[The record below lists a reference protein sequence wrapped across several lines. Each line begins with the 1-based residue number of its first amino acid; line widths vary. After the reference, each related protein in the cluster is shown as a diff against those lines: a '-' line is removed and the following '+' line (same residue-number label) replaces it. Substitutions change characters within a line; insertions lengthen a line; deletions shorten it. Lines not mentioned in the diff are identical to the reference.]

1 MSDAGGIYIVA
12 GEASGDLH
20 AANLVRALQALRPG
34 IETRGMG
41 GPRLAETGCA
51 VSVDLTEFAVMGLVR
66 VVPLLGR
73 FLEVINRFRD
83 ELAARRPA
91 AVVLIDY
98 PGLNFILAG
107 VARRLAIPVVYY
119 CCPQLWAWAP
129 WRVRKLQRLARLL
142 LVIFPFEEEFF
153 RGGAAAVKYVGHPI
167 CDALAAIDRGAAA
180 RELRARCGVGHGE
193 TLVGSFPGSRRQE
206 VAGLV
211 GAMAAAARNL
221 AGRHAGVKFAFSC
234 LAESRAAMFPSGL
247 PVITGPGEPLMAACD
262 AAMVASGTAA
272 LELAFFRKPMTVVY
286 PLAGWKQTLFRAFT
300 TTPFISTV
308 NLLAGEEVVG
318 ERFIAR
324 PADVAAAADDL
335 SRFLGDAEARR
346 ACERALAEIAD
357 KYLLP
362 GASARAAAEIL
373 ELIEREQSIPEA
385 APGGRPEPVR

>member
-180 RELRARCGVGHGE
+180 REHTE
-193 TLVGSFPGSRRQE
+193 YSRSPR
-206 VAGLV
+206 
-211 GAMAAAARNL
+211 
-221 AGRHAGVKFAFSC
+221 
-234 LAESRAAMFPSGL
+234 
-247 PVITGPGEPLMAACD
+247 
-262 AAMVASGTAA
+262 TAA
-272 LELAFFRKPMTVVY
+272 TAGAKPARIAVTNCHVDMREFALYAPVLAPK
-286 PLAGWKQTLFRAFT
+286 
-300 TTPFISTV
+300 
-308 NLLAGEEVVG
+308 
-318 ERFIAR
+318 ERLR
-324 PADVAAAADDL
+324 QNK
-335 SRFLGDAEARR
+335 
-346 ACERALAEIAD
+346 C
-357 KYLLP
+357 
-362 GASARAAAEIL
+362 
-373 ELIEREQSIPEA
+373 
-385 APGGRPEPVR
+385 